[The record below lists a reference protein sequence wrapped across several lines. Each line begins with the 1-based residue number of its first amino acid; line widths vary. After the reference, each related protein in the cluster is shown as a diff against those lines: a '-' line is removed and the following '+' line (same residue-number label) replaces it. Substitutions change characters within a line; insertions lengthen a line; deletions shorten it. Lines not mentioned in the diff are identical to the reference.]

1 MSAQNRRFQV
11 INASKSA
18 QKNESGKKSK
28 TTYDAEKLY
37 SGTPERAA
45 RKAFTSLCKSKA
57 IKGRCTLN
65 ITVQEVGQ
73 GKKPLM
79 YQSGQPKQFT
89 YSLRRQKLKTPKVV
103 DRDGVDV
110 SYQYETVVRS
120 TPNVCT
126 RNSKLRRCK

>member
-1 MSAQNRRFQV
+1 MSAQNRKFQV

-18 QKNESGKKSK
+18 QKNNSGKKVK
-28 TTYDAEKLY
+28 TSYKEDKIY

-45 RKAFTSLCKSKA
+45 RKAFSKLCGDKQ

-65 ITVQEVGQ
+65 ITVQEIGP
-73 GKKPLM
+73 GKNPLM
-79 YQSGQPKQFT
+79 YQSGAPKQFT
-89 YSLRRQKLKTPKVV
+89 YSLRRQKLLTPKVV
-103 DRDGVDV
+103 DRDGTKV
-110 SYQYETVVRS
+110 SYKYETVVRS